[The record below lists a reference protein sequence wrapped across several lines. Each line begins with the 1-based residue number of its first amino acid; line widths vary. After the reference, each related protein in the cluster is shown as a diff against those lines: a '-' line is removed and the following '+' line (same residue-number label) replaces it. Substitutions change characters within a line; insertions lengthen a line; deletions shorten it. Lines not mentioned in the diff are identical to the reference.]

1 MDNVNLIENIKLI
14 NDKCDKTYVDS
25 IVPIEKLI
33 TIIESTDIIK
43 INDFDY
49 WTSAQ
54 KENEFQYNLESIM
67 ELTIDGKKYSLGKG
81 ELIRGGNCY
90 YINDDN
96 GVSEHFPFHLYV
108 YSDYIKI
115 NNSDW
120 SAIQNLTNFKI
131 YQIDYDNKIESGKI
145 NSVSYNKIIDTP
157 NAIKLLENRRT
168 IAIDREKYYDLFTNN
183 LININDKDLNLS
195 PFTSETLTDNR
206 IFDSTEGNTSVKTTH
221 FYINNI
227 YNENDNHG
235 KGFKINFYDVLGLSD
250 GEKFDN
256 VFIAWTSL
264 LNCKITIVD
273 PNLEIIKTFDLSSYS
288 DYEHRI
294 FDNSNKI
301 KKGDYYILFAKTVD
315 NFTAFD
321 LNDLI
326 IYTPDLDAKF
336 GMKNYRKFISSDNKV
351 KYEPVEDYNPATKK
365 YVDEG
370 LNSAKNC
377 LSMVTNHINTT
388 KNLYNFDTKESVFIY
403 EWDSVKNKEVETT
416 IEISKTQISYN
427 GTYYKYLTLF
437 IKDSSFKNM
446 FDKNYIYTFV
456 VNNDIILSGIV
467 NDRTYYGIN
476 TMSYFLNGTINN
488 NNVRLTDYGYLRSRI
503 YYPRAYL
510 PEVNYQMYY
519 CDTFDLAGESIKI
532 DMELYAD
539 TEEELLKYDNINNM
553 KIFKTYYKEKTFTTN
568 NKIDDTINYIS
579 NTYGYDYSLKFSTT
593 VTLEEEHKI
602 NTDKNYKFF
611 QFFKAT
617 NCIIDW
623 GDGTI
628 EKFTNVSTADHHFYP
643 GKYKIKIYSDS
654 YLWLSK
660 IQYGHNIIDVLD
672 LSQHTSLYRIFY
684 NGSITLNCDV
694 NVNSTITD
702 VRYSF
707 MAITNPDR
715 LKFDNQQQQFNNIT
729 SLNNTFCGNVW
740 ISSLP
745 TFIDY
750 SKVTDFY
757 CAFQC
762 MTNLYNVNNLDT
774 SGGENGESM
783 FMDCANL
790 QSVNE
795 LDCTNMTTI
804 NGMFTACHKLR
815 EVKLKNTGKCIDFGS
830 AFQDCVCLESIS
842 ELDISSLSL
851 EKNNYNDNY
860 AYINEYTFIRCKSL
874 KYVKLVGNATK
885 EQIEIFINCL
895 PTYLIE
901 GQDKQLDITGCINKD
916 QVAVTKDTW
925 TILK

>member
-1 MDNVNLIENIKLI
+1 MDNVNLIKNIKQI
-14 NDKCDKTYVDS
+14 NGKCDKTYIDS
-25 IVPIEKLI
+25 IVPIKKII
-33 TIIESTDIIK
+33 TIIESTDII
-43 INDFDY
+43 NTNSNNLARY

-54 KENEFQYNLESIM
+54 KENEFQYDLELIM
-67 ELTIDGKKYSLGKG
+67 ELTINGIIYSLDKG
-81 ELIRGGNCY
+81 ELIRSNNCY
-90 YINDDN
+90 YINDSD
-96 GVSEHFPFHLYV
+96 VSEHFPFHLYV
-108 YSDYIKI
+108 YSDYIEI
-115 NNSDW
+115 TNSDW
-120 SAIQNLTNFKI
+120 SEIQNLTNFKI
-131 YQIDYDNKIESGKI
+131 YQVDYDNKIESSKI

-157 NAIKLLENRRT
+157 NEIKLLENRRI

-183 LININDKDLNLS
+183 LININDRDLNLS
-195 PFTSETLTDNR
+195 PFENETLTNNKIDP
-206 IFDSTEGNTSVKTTH
+206 STEGNTNVETT
-221 FYINNI
+221 YIWINNI
-227 YNENDNHG
+227 YNENNNHG
-235 KGFKINFYDVLGLSD
+235 KGFKINFYDVLELS
-250 GEKFDN
+250 EEETIN

-264 LNCKITIVD
+264 KNCKITIVD
-273 PNLEIIKTFDLSSYS
+273 PNLEIIKTLDLSSYN
-288 DYEHRI
+288 DNEYRI
-294 FDNSNKI
+294 FDALDKI

-315 NFTAFD
+315 GFTGFD

-326 IYTPDLDAKF
+326 IYTSDLDAKF

-351 KYEPVEDYNPATKK
+351 KYEPIEDYNPATKK

-377 LSMVTNHINTT
+377 LSMVENHINTT
-388 KNLYNFDTKESVFIY
+388 KNLYNFDTKESIFVY

-416 IEISKTQISYN
+416 IKIGAYSS
-427 GTYYKYLTLF
+427 TYHYKKLLFF
-437 IKDSSFKNM
+437 IKDSSFKNI

-456 VNNDIILSGIV
+456 INNDIILSGIV
-467 NDRTYYGIN
+467 NDYTYYGENTIN
-476 TMSYFLNGTINN
+476 HCLNGTINN
-488 NNVRLTDYGYLRSRI
+488 NNVRLTDSGVLLSYL

-510 PEVNYQMYY
+510 PEVKYQMYY
-519 CDTFDLAGESIKI
+519 HDTFDLTRESIEI
-532 DMELYAD
+532 DMDLYAD

-602 NTDKNYKFF
+602 GTNKNCKFF
-611 QFFKAT
+611 CFSKST

-628 EKFTNVSTADHHFYP
+628 EKFTNVLNADHHFYP
-643 GKYKIKIYSDS
+643 GKYKIKIYSDK

-672 LSQHTSLYRIFY
+672 LSQHTSLYEMFY
-684 NGSITLNCDV
+684 EGSITLNCDI
-694 NVNSTITD
+694 NVNSAITD
-702 VRYSF
+702 VRKYSF
-707 MAITNPDR
+707 AAIANPDR
-715 LKFDNQQQQFNNIT
+715 LKFDKPLNVT
-729 SLNNTFCGNVW
+729 SLDNTFCGNVW

-750 SKVTDFY
+750 SKVTNFSY
-757 CAFQC
+757 AFQC
-762 MTNLYNVNNLDT
+762 MTNLYNVDNLDT
-774 SGGENGESM
+774 SRGENGESM

-795 LDCTNMTTI
+795 LDCTNMTTM
-804 NGMFTACHKLR
+804 NGMFIACHKLR
-815 EVKLKNTGKCIDFGS
+815 EVKLKNTGKCINFNS
-830 AFQDCVCLESIS
+830 TFQDCVCLESIN

-851 EKNNYNDNY
+851 EKNTYNDNY
-860 AYINEYTFIRCKSL
+860 KYIGEHIFARCKSL
-874 KYVKLVGNATK
+874 KYVKLVGSATK

-916 QVAVTKDTW
+916 QVTITKDTW